1 MRTSF
6 IATFSFAILFFLAD
20 GRAVPGDRTVDEQ
33 IKDETQLLEEFDQRL
48 QRYVAARYRL
58 DAPLPPLVTSEDAA
72 AIRAVVAAHTY
83 ALRNERHLAKQG
95 DIFFEEITKTF
106 RRRIHEAL
114 RGADPGEYLARTK
127 EDDAPQQPA
136 PVVNAVYPGDGAL
149 QTMPSEVLR
158 LLPPLPEGLEYR
170 FIERDLILWDP
181 HAVLIIDFI
190 PNAVY

>member
-1 MRTSF
+1 LALLILFLGVDRRAVSAD
-6 IATFSFAILFFLAD
+6 ATFTD
-20 GRAVPGDRTVDEQ
+20 Q
-33 IKDETQLLEEFDQRL
+33 IKDERQLLEEFDQRL
-48 QRYVAARYRL
+48 QRYVATRYRL
-58 DAPLPPLVTSEDAA
+58 DASLPPLVVTEEAA
-72 AIRAVVAAHTY
+72 AIHAAIGAHTH

-114 RGADPGEYLARTK
+114 RGADPAEYLARTK
-127 EDDAPQQPA
+127 EDDAPQQSAPA
-136 PVVNAVYPGDGAL
+136 VNALYPGGGAL
-149 QTMPSEVLR
+149 QMMPPQMLR
-158 LLPPLPEGLEYR
+158 VLPPLPEGLEYR